1 MSHEKFRA
9 LGAIK
14 VASGYTGS
22 VNVSCLIE
30 VRSLLTM
37 NSSVVSETTLATT
50 YSPAIDVAAIAVAN
64 NRIDKFQGFCTQAGQ
79 VNSFSNSA
87 HPMQY
92 VRVGFRITGFTGT
105 ISLKLP
111 TVTSHRLLGS

>member
-1 MSHEKFRA
+1 
-9 LGAIK
+9 
-14 VASGYTGS
+14 
-22 VNVSCLIE
+22 
-30 VRSLLTM
+30 M
-37 NSSVVSETTLATT
+37 NSSAVSETTLATN
-50 YSPAIDVAAIAVAN
+50 YSPAIDVAAIAAAN
-64 NRIDKFQGFCTQAGQ
+64 NRIDKFQGFCTQAVQ
-79 VNSFSNSA
+79 ATSFYNKT